1 MSGPLGMPGAGSKVM
16 GQYSDPRDTKK
27 PDPRPA
33 HEATTERKE
42 PPKPV
47 IREIYSD
54 WAML

>member
-1 MSGPLGMPGAGSKVM
+1 MATKA
-16 GQYSDPRDTKK
+16 DPRDIKK
-27 PDPRPA
+27 PEPRPA
-33 HEATTERKE
+33 REATTERKD

>member
-1 MSGPLGMPGAGSKVM
+1 M